1 MMMLP
6 QKKKIATLIVASL
19 KGKPKEEGPSVE
31 PVSNEEPAED
41 YSLGLESAVEAL
53 FSAFEQKDVKAG
65 VSALRDFMEM
75 CDHSSEEE
83 ESMDES
89 GEG

>member
-1 MMMLP
+1 MMLP

-19 KGKPKEEGPSVE
+19 KGKPKEGEPSVE
-31 PVSNEEPAED
+31 PVSNEEPSED

-65 VSALRDFMEM
+65 VSALRDFMDM
-75 CDHSSEEE
+75 CDHSSEA
-83 ESMDES
+83 MDES
-89 GEG
+89 GEE